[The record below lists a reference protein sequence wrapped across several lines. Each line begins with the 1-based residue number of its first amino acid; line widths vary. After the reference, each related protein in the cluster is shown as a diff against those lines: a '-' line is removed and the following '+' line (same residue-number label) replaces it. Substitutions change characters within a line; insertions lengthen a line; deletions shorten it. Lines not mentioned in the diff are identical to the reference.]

1 MMTRYAIKSD
11 PNRTEFVDVLN
22 ETSNGFM
29 VRVTREIDG
38 YAKVLDDFMS
48 KELFETC
55 VNTGFLYEM

>member
-1 MMTRYAIKSD
+1 MTRYAIKSD
-11 PNRTEFVDVLN
+11 PTMTEFVDVLN
-22 ETSNGFM
+22 ETADGFT

-38 YAKVLDDFMS
+38 YAKIIDDFMS